1 MIAIVAII
9 RTLYENLLDNP
20 SIRCYNETMKQRNIP
35 TREPQLNAV
44 AGRICL
50 DFRADEPIFLQ
61 IVRQIEALVT
71 EGFLKPG
78 DQLPTVR
85 ALAIDLRINFS
96 TVARAY
102 RILNEQR
109 LISTQRGRGTYI
121 EEPTAP
127 GGTQAKENKANYSSA
142 EKLVTLAQ
150 HFIREAVQCGASLE
164 QIEQTFQ
171 QQLEGRKFDHP
182 AEPDNH

>member
-1 MIAIVAII
+1 
-9 RTLYENLLDNP
+9 LD
-20 SIRCYNETMKQRNIP
+20 T
-35 TREPQLNAV
+35 V
-44 AGRICL
+44 AGRIRL
-50 DFRADEPIFLQ
+50 DFRADDPIFLQ

-102 RILNEQR
+102 RILDEQR

-121 EEPTAP
+121 EEPAAL
-127 GGTQAKENKANYSSA
+127 GKIQAKESTATDSST
-142 EKLVTLAQ
+142 EKLATLAQ

-164 QIEQTFQ
+164 QIEQAFQ
-171 QQLEGRKFDHP
+171 QQLEGWQCDHP
-182 AEPDNH
+182 AEPGNH